1 MTRQVTFKRRAELD
15 VLEAREWYEEQRV
28 GLGDEFVVEFDAT
41 LAEVCSKPANHK
53 EVSPGYRRA
62 TTKRFP
68 YLVVF
73 RFDEEQVVVIGGYHS
88 SRSPRRWK
96 ERIKKDR
103 EDPQHE

>member
-1 MTRQVTFKRRAELD
+1 MVRRAT
-15 VLEAREWYEEQRV
+15 
-28 GLGDEFVVEFDAT
+28 GGPGDEFVIEIDAT
-41 LAEVCSKPANHK
+41 LAEVCSKPATYK
-53 EVSPGYRRA
+53 EVSSGYRRA
-62 TTKRFP
+62 TTKRFS

-73 RFDEEQVVVIGGYHS
+73 QFDEEQVVVIGVNHS